1 MEEKTKILEG
11 ELDNETIFPWDDV
24 NACIDTECL
33 PIFRSLG
40 ENKPCPICGTPSD
53 KLKWIEFRSPQ
64 WTWDNLMGRGGPL
77 SICEKCHKQVEFIRI
92 FMN

>member
-53 KLKWIEFRSPQ
+53 KLKWIEFRMHTCLRVLAGQ
-64 WTWDNLMGRGGPL
+64 EKLQLLEFLQNL
-77 SICEKCHKQVEFIRI
+77 
-92 FMN
+92 